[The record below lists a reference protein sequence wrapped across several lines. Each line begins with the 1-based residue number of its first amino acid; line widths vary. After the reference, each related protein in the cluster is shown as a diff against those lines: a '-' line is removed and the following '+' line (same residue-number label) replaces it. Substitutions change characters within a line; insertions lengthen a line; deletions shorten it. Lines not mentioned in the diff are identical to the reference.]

1 MLFFVWWKLKKY
13 CIFTKTK
20 TNIMKTLK
28 QHQLGRLQRLA
39 ARTLRLIELA
49 EFEEEF
55 KEATRLRESKFQLT
69 QLAFKFKL

>member
-1 MLFFVWWKLKKY
+1 
-13 CIFTKTK
+13 
-20 TNIMKTLK
+20 MKALK

-49 EFEEEF
+49 EFEGEF